1 MDDLCTTIAAQ
12 IIAGIILYYI
22 LPERPT
28 TVSEDGLPP
37 ITKKHSKNPK
47 RFTKPKGLKRKN
59 KRFHY
64 HYNRQSKGQKT
75 FRAGKLRT
83 LSKKR

>member
-47 RFTKPKGLKRKN
+47 RFTKPKGLKREKSDFTIIIID
-59 KRFHY
+59 RV
-64 HYNRQSKGQKT
+64 RV
-75 FRAGKLRT
+75 
-83 LSKKR
+83 KKHFVQVSLGH